1 MRLATAFVLVT
12 SFTGLA
18 GCGPDGEE
26 FCGLS
31 AALPEESEVSDGNLR
46 ADFTTAEGSE
56 EDFNER
62 GTWGPG
68 PSASI
73 EAGFLSLI
81 VARDDTGSDVTELI
95 ERGAFP
101 ICIPLRDRSDTSG
114 QANYVE
120 GGFVTNNNA
129 TGNLSILERDGNNIV
144 GRFEALLENTQGEAL
159 SFTSGAF
166 NVPQR

>member
-1 MRLATAFVLVT
+1 MLRDLSALLLVT
-12 SFTGLA
+12 TFFV

-31 AALPEESEVSDGNLR
+31 AAVPEESEVTEGNLR

-56 EDFNER
+56 ENFAER

-81 VARDDTGSDVTELI
+81 VARDETGSDVTDLI

-101 ICIPLRDRSDTSG
+101 ICIPLRDRSDSSG

-129 TGNLSILERDGNNIV
+129 TGNLSILGRDGNSII
-144 GRFEALLENTQGEAL
+144 GRFEALLENTQGQSL
-159 SFTSGAF
+159 SFTDGAF
-166 NVPQR
+166 HVPQR